1 MKVVLSERATL
12 DLTNIGDFIA
22 LDSRS
27 RSLTFIQE
35 LRAACLALRNNA
47 MRYAHLEG
55 YEHKGYRRRPLGNYL
70 IIYTVGEQAVTVVR
84 VLHAAQN
91 LARLLENGP
100 EN

>member
-1 MKVVLSERATL
+1 
-12 DLTNIGDFIA
+12 
-22 LDSRS
+22 
-27 RSLTFIQE
+27 
-35 LRAACLALRNNA
+35 